1 MPSELQVHILTYLR
15 AFDLSAVQQ
24 TCTFYNNS
32 DLIDNVVTHMMNQVY
47 TPKLTQ
53 GVYASGTYTLGHLRN
68 MELTV
73 IARLLSSPEPKTGFY
88 VSKSWIKKT
97 LLWLDKINSE
107 QQPSPKKLTKKQ
119 IRQRQRRLSDIS
131 PPWPNVNSDL
141 LCTHQ
146 NLQRCGVK
154 SARSRRRLMDK
165 QAWKI
170 LKKLYP
176 DSTQLESV
184 QGECLQC
191 LVETETLKRN
201 EQGALEQAKLERKK
215 PLDNFHVRR
224 LYTRTRGVPT
234 HCVKSDTT
242 TEGRTNA
249 FPLVEGTYYIIPR
262 VWCHQWRRYIK
273 TGEGGMPPPP
283 EASVL
288 LCDAHR
294 LALLPPHLEA
304 YLGGQAS
311 QLLATTR
318 GVDALSPMPAA
329 AGMGTPVGVRPNMDA
344 ATVNALMAAGISPAE
359 LATQQMAMLQ
369 LEQQQQ
375 RLQQQQVQV
384 PLTPTRAQ
392 DVNGNQNDLLDR
404 ENHIVVE
411 LVTEN
416 EWIALQE
423 TGCWPRQQPASFFVS
438 ITVTDGSGKISL
450 STAPCQHCDNSG
462 SASSPCISVKNRT
475 RGRVAKSA
483 EKPRAP
489 PLEF

>member
-1 MPSELQVHILTYLR
+1 V
-15 AFDLSAVQQ
+15 
-24 TCTFYNNS
+24 
-32 DLIDNVVTHMMNQVY
+32 
-47 TPKLTQ
+47 
-53 GVYASGTYTLGHLRN
+53 
-68 MELTV
+68 
-73 IARLLSSPEPKTGFY
+73 ARILSSPEPKTGFY

-97 LLWLDKINSE
+97 LLWLDKQNTVV
-107 QQPSPKKLTKKQ
+107 PPKKLTKKQ
-119 IRQRQRRLSDIS
+119 VRQRQRRFSDIT
-131 PPWPNVNSDL
+131 PPWPNANSDL
-141 LCTHQ
+141 LCTHE

-191 LVETETLKRN
+191 LVETETQKRT
-201 EQGALEQAKLERKK
+201 EQDALEQAKLERKK

-224 LYTRTRGVPT
+224 LYTRMRGVPT
-234 HCVKSDTT
+234 HCVKSSDTNT
-242 TEGRTNA
+242 TEGGRTNA
-249 FPLVEGTYYIIPR
+249 FPLVAGKYHMIPR
-262 VWCHQWRRYIK
+262 AWCHQWRRYIK

-288 LCDAHR
+288 LCDAHS

-304 YLGGQAS
+304 YLDGQTTH
-311 QLLATTR
+311 LLSTSRGADAVSPRHAATT
-318 GVDALSPMPAA
+318 S
-329 AGMGTPVGVRPNMDA
+329 MGPPVGVRPNMDA

-369 LEQQQQ
+369 LEQQQ
-375 RLQQQQVQV
+375 RHIQV

-392 DVNGNQNDLLDR
+392 ETNQNELLDR

-411 LVTEN
+411 LVTDN

-423 TGCWPRQQPASFFVS
+423 TGCWPHQHSSFSVS
-438 ITVTDGSGKISL
+438 ITVAESGKCTL
-450 STAPCQHCDNSG
+450 STVSCQQCDT
-462 SASSPCISVKNRT
+462 SAKNY
-475 RGRVAKSA
+475 
-483 EKPRAP
+483 
-489 PLEF
+489 